1 MDAASRDG
9 EDAASCTATSESD
22 LPGARMEIDTSVCV
36 FTLAQARAGIS
47 IGYEVVIDES
57 IPDVT
62 PRAQDAGNCDQPD
75 GSGLIPFELLAG
87 GGQRYCICDVGL
99 CRAMPTA
106 TTLVAGRF
114 HHTFMWDGTN
124 WTGPSDTGNPP
135 GPPFPAGS
143 YTLSVS
149 AVGTWIVGGGTTPFR
164 VLGTM
169 GITLVP

>member
-1 MDAASRDG
+1 MSGWPGLRRNRLRLIPMTIAALGPRSQRARVGLAISGVLFFIALAIVSGCSGTNSSVSADGPSMDAASRDG

-75 GSGLIPFELLAG
+75 GSGLIPF
-87 GGQRYCICDVGL
+87 
-99 CRAMPTA
+99 
-106 TTLVAGRF
+106 
-114 HHTFMWDGTN
+114 
-124 WTGPSDTGNPP
+124 
-135 GPPFPAGS
+135 
-143 YTLSVS
+143 
-149 AVGTWIVGGGTTPFR
+149 
-164 VLGTM
+164 
-169 GITLVP
+169 